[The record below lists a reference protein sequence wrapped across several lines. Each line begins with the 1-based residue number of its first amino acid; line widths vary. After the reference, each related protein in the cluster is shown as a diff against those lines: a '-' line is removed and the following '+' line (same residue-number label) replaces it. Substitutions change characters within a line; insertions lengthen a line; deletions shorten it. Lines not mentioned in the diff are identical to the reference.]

1 LGGKRFVAR
10 SVAWAITY
18 LTLRTVLNSLRR
30 LLASPLR
37 ALLALAIVG
46 YLAYDEVSEL
56 LESSP
61 DPETAQL
68 LLGGLSAQEQ
78 VQGLVAIAVLL
89 HGWFLVFRIAPA
101 ALSATRGV
109 IQASDVDYLFATP
122 LPPLRLFM
130 GLALAR
136 ASSGALSLLLPMAV
150 YVLLVVEGAARET
163 HLMRAP
169 AGVALALLAYPLLCV
184 AVYGAGLLWGVVLED
199 AELSGRS
206 VRRWVAWGLWG
217 WTAVCLALLVV
228 RAGGLA
234 LAGTDLRAALGQAMD
249 WQPLYALLLP
259 VRGLADAAIARY
271 VGVSPAVGYGF
282 LLWLGALLIASGLL
296 LWRRARLYEV
306 CASLAQ
312 AHAAEQRAESDP
324 HGAYLQA
331 RAERLANRR
340 LRTPAGFT
348 RWTPRSARALLWGE
362 WLTAWRAHALG
373 MALALFSMT
382 LTPPLAA
389 GLVPAIVRLAAVIE
403 GDSAAGAGDWA
414 RLESRLARN
423 PQAQRVAQR
432 YAFVGAQAVSAVVA
446 ALVAY
451 WGFVYALRR
460 AAERKALPVPLRTQ
474 ATMLALSPTLPFA
487 GGQLAAALLACLWLP
502 HDARF
507 WLASSAT
514 AATGALA
521 LMTAMLTVA
530 LILPAASST
539 VQHMG
544 RRWLMGVALTLSG
557 VWGLIFWL
565 LGALAPELLALAC
578 GANLLIA
585 LALTRWNGR
594 LYTQHCPT
602 N

>member
-1 LGGKRFVAR
+1 MA
-10 SVAWAITY
+10 
-18 LTLRTVLNSLRR
+18 
-30 LLASPLR
+30 
-37 ALLALAIVG
+37 
-46 YLAYDEVSEL
+46 
-56 LESSP
+56 
-61 DPETAQL
+61 
-68 LLGGLSAQEQ
+68 
-78 VQGLVAIAVLL
+78 AIAVLI
-89 HGWFLVFRIAPA
+89 HGWFLVFRMAPA
-101 ALSATRGV
+101 ALDATRSV

-122 LPPLRLFM
+122 LPSLRLFW
-130 GLALAR
+130 GLALVR
-136 ASSGALSLLLPMAV
+136 AAAGALSLLVPMAV

-169 AGVALALLAYPLLCV
+169 AGVALALLAYPLLCLV
-184 AVYGAGLLWGVVLED
+184 VYGAGLLWGVVLED
-199 AELSGRS
+199 AELSGRG

-217 WTAVCLALLVV
+217 WTAACLALLVG

-234 LAGTDLRAALGQAMD
+234 LARTDLRAALGQAVD

-259 VRGLADAAIARY
+259 VRGLADAAMARY

-282 LLWLGALLIASGLL
+282 LLWLSALLIASGFL

-312 AHAAEQRAESDP
+312 ARAAEQRAESDP
-324 HGAYLQA
+324 YGAYLQA

-373 MALALFSMT
+373 MALALFSMA
-382 LTPPLAA
+382 LAPPLAA
-389 GLVPAIVRLAAVIE
+389 GLLPALVRLAAAIE
-403 GDSAAGAGDWA
+403 ADSAAGAGDWA
-414 RLESRLARN
+414 RLESRLART
-423 PQAQRVAQR
+423 PQAQRVEQR

-460 AAERKALPVPLRTQ
+460 AAERKALPIPLRTQ
-474 ATMLALSPTLPFA
+474 ATMLALCPTLPFA
-487 GGQLAAALLACLWLP
+487 GAQLLAALLACLWLP

-514 AATGALA
+514 AATSALA

-539 VQHMG
+539 VQHLG
-544 RRWLMGVALTLSG
+544 RRWLMGIALTLSSI
-557 VWGLIFWL
+557 WGLVFWL

-578 GANLLIA
+578 GANLLVA

-594 LYTQHCPT
+594 LYARFCPT
-602 N
+602 D

>member
-1 LGGKRFVAR
+1 
-10 SVAWAITY
+10 
-18 LTLRTVLNSLRR
+18 
-30 LLASPLR
+30 
-37 ALLALAIVG
+37 
-46 YLAYDEVSEL
+46 
-56 LESSP
+56 
-61 DPETAQL
+61 
-68 LLGGLSAQEQ
+68 
-78 VQGLVAIAVLL
+78 
-89 HGWFLVFRIAPA
+89 
-101 ALSATRGV
+101 
-109 IQASDVDYLFATP
+109 
-122 LPPLRLFM
+122 
-130 GLALAR
+130 
-136 ASSGALSLLLPMAV
+136 
-150 YVLLVVEGAARET
+150 
-163 HLMRAP
+163 
-169 AGVALALLAYPLLCV
+169 
-184 AVYGAGLLWGVVLED
+184 
-199 AELSGRS
+199 
-206 VRRWVAWGLWG
+206 
-217 WTAVCLALLVV
+217 
-228 RAGGLA
+228 
-234 LAGTDLRAALGQAMD
+234 MD

-282 LLWLGALLIASGLL
+282 LLWLGALLIASGFL

-312 AHAAEQRAESDP
+312 ARAAEQRAESDP
-324 HGAYLQA
+324 YGAYLQA

-362 WLTAWRAHALG
+362 WLSAWRAHALG

-389 GLVPAIVRLAAVIE
+389 GLVPAIVRLAAAIE
-403 GDSAAGAGDWA
+403 ADMARQARATGRVWRADLPAPRRHSAWRSGTPLLGRRRFRRSSPRSSRTGASSTRCAAPQSA
-414 RLESRLARN
+414 RRCLSLCAR
-423 PQAQRVAQR
+423 
-432 YAFVGAQAVSAVVA
+432 
-446 ALVAY
+446 
-451 WGFVYALRR
+451 RR
-460 AAERKALPVPLRTQ
+460 RCWRCPL
-474 ATMLALSPTLPFA
+474 TLPFA

-557 VWGLIFWL
+557 VWGLVFWL

-578 GANLLIA
+578 GANLLVA

-594 LYTQHCPT
+594 LYTQYCPT
-602 N
+602 D

>member
-1 LGGKRFVAR
+1 MRETN
-10 SVAWAITY
+10 SVAHSVVGAIVY
-18 LTLRTVLNSLRR
+18 LTLRSAVNALRR

-46 YLAYDEVSEL
+46 YLAYDEVGEL

-68 LLGGLSAQEQ
+68 LMGGLSAQEQ
-78 VQGLVAIAVLL
+78 VQGLVAIAVLI
-89 HGWFLVFRIAPA
+89 HGWFLVFRMAPA
-101 ALSATRGV
+101 ALVATRSV

-122 LPPLRLFM
+122 LPSLRLFW

-136 ASSGALSLLLPMAV
+136 AATGALSLLLPMAV
-150 YVLLVVEGAARET
+150 YGLLVVEGAARET

-169 AGVALALLAYPLLCV
+169 AGVALALLAYSLLCV
-184 AVYGAGLLWGVVLED
+184 VVYGAGLLWGVVLED

-217 WTAVCLALLVV
+217 WTAACLALLVV
-228 RAGGLA
+228 RTGGLA

-259 VRGLADAAIARY
+259 VRGLADAAMARY

-306 CASLAQ
+306 CASLAH
-312 AHAAEQRAESDP
+312 ARAAEQRAESDP
-324 HGAYLQA
+324 YGAYLQA
-331 RAERLANRR
+331 RAGRLADRR

-362 WLTAWRAHALG
+362 WLSAWRAHALG

-382 LTPPLAA
+382 LAPPLAA
-389 GLVPAIVRLAAVIE
+389 GLLPALVRLAAAIE
-403 GDSAAGAGDWA
+403 ADSATGAGDWA
-414 RLESRLARN
+414 RLESQLART
-423 PQAQRVAQR
+423 PHAQRVAQR
-432 YAFVGAQAVSAVVA
+432 YAFIGAQAVSAVVA
-446 ALVAY
+446 ALGAY

-460 AAERKALPVPLRTQ
+460 AAERKALPIPLRTQ
-474 ATMLALSPTLPFA
+474 ATMLALSPALPFA
-487 GGQLAAALLACLWLP
+487 GGQLVAALLARLWLP

-530 LILPAASST
+530 LILPTASST
-539 VQHMG
+539 VQHFG

-557 VWGLIFWL
+557 VWGLVFWL
-565 LGALAPELLALAC
+565 LDALAPELLALAC
-578 GANLLIA
+578 GANLLVA

-594 LYTQHCPT
+594 LYAQYCSTD
-602 N
+602 

>member
-1 LGGKRFVAR
+1 MAR

-18 LTLRTVLNSLRR
+18 LTLRTVLNGLRR

-46 YLAYDEVSEL
+46 YLAYDEVGEL

-101 ALSATRGV
+101 ALNATRGV
-109 IQASDVDYLFATP
+109 VHESDVDYLFATP
-122 LPPLRLFM
+122 LPSLRLF
-130 GLALAR
+130 
-136 ASSGALSLLLPMAV
+136 
-150 YVLLVVEGAARET
+150 
-163 HLMRAP
+163 
-169 AGVALALLAYPLLCV
+169 
-184 AVYGAGLLWGVVLED
+184 WG
-199 AELSGRS
+199 
-206 VRRWVAWGLWG
+206 
-217 WTAVCLALLVV
+217 
-228 RAGGLA
+228 
-234 LAGTDLRAALGQAMD
+234 
-249 WQPLYALLLP
+249 
-259 VRGLADAAIARY
+259 
-271 VGVSPAVGYGF
+271 
-282 LLWLGALLIASGLL
+282 
-296 LWRRARLYEV
+296 
-306 CASLAQ
+306 LAQ
-312 AHAAEQRAESDP
+312 ARAAEQRAESDP
-324 HGAYLQA
+324 YGAYLQA
-331 RAERLANRR
+331 RAGRLADRR

-382 LTPPLAA
+382 LAPPLAA
-389 GLVPAIVRLAAVIE
+389 GLLPALVRLAAAIE
-403 GDSAAGAGDWA
+403 ADSAAGAGDWA
-414 RLESRLARN
+414 RLESQLART

-446 ALVAY
+446 ALGAY

-474 ATMLALSPTLPFA
+474 ATMLALSPALPFA
-487 GGQLAAALLACLWLP
+487 GVQLAAALLARLWLP
-502 HDARF
+502 HDAHF

-530 LILPAASST
+530 LILPTASST
-539 VQHMG
+539 VQHFG
-544 RRWLMGVALTLSG
+544 RRWLMGVVLALSG
-557 VWGLIFWL
+557 VWGLVFWL

-578 GANLLIA
+578 GANLLVA

-594 LYTQHCPT
+594 LYAQYCPT
-602 N
+602 D

>member
-78 VQGLVAIAVLL
+78 VQGLVALAVLIQ
-89 HGWFLVFRIAPA
+89 GWFLVFRIAPA
-101 ALSATRGV
+101 ALDATRSLV
-109 IQASDVDYLFATP
+109 LASDVDYLFATP
-122 LPPLRLFM
+122 LPSLRLFW

-136 ASSGALSLLLPMAV
+136 AAAGALSLLLPMAV

-184 AVYGAGLLWGVVLED
+184 VVYGAGLLWGVVLED

-217 WTAVCLALLVV
+217 WTALCLALLVV
-228 RAGGLA
+228 RTGGLA

-259 VRGLADAAIARY
+259 VRGLADAAMARY

-282 LLWLGALLIASGLL
+282 LLWLGALLIASGFL

-324 HGAYLQA
+324 YGAYLQE

-389 GLVPAIVRLAAVIE
+389 GLLPALVRLAAAIE
-403 GDSAAGAGDWA
+403 ADGAAGAGDWA
-414 RLESRLARN
+414 RLESRLART

-502 HDARF
+502 LDARF

-557 VWGLIFWL
+557 VWGLVFWL

-578 GANLLIA
+578 GANLLVA

-594 LYTQHCPT
+594 LYARFCPT
-602 N
+602 D

>member
-1 LGGKRFVAR
+1 LGGKR
-10 SVAWAITY
+10 S
-18 LTLRTVLNSLRR
+18 LRTVLNGLRR

-56 LESSP
+56 L
-61 DPETAQL
+61 
-68 LLGGLSAQEQ
+68 
-78 VQGLVAIAVLL
+78 
-89 HGWFLVFRIAPA
+89 
-101 ALSATRGV
+101 
-109 IQASDVDYLFATP
+109 
-122 LPPLRLFM
+122 
-130 GLALAR
+130 
-136 ASSGALSLLLPMAV
+136 
-150 YVLLVVEGAARET
+150 
-163 HLMRAP
+163 
-169 AGVALALLAYPLLCV
+169 
-184 AVYGAGLLWGVVLED
+184 
-199 AELSGRS
+199 
-206 VRRWVAWGLWG
+206 
-217 WTAVCLALLVV
+217 
-228 RAGGLA
+228 
-234 LAGTDLRAALGQAMD
+234 
-249 WQPLYALLLP
+249 
-259 VRGLADAAIARY
+259 
-271 VGVSPAVGYGF
+271 
-282 LLWLGALLIASGLL
+282 WLGALLIASGFL

-306 CASLAQ
+306 CASLAR
-312 AHAAEQRAESDP
+312 ARAAEQHAESDP
-324 HGAYLQA
+324 YGAYLQA
-331 RAERLANRR
+331 RAGRLADRR

-348 RWTPRSARALLWGE
+348 RWTPRSTRALLWGE

-373 MALALFSMT
+373 MALAMFSMA
-382 LTPPLAA
+382 LAPPLAA
-389 GLVPAIVRLAAVIE
+389 GLLPALVRLAAAIE
-403 GDSAAGAGDWA
+403 ADSAAGAGDWA

-446 ALVAY
+446 ALSVY

-460 AAERKALPVPLRTQ
+460 AAERKASPVPLRTQ
-474 ATMLALSPTLPFA
+474 ATMLALSPTLPFV

-502 HDARF
+502 RDARF

-557 VWGLIFWL
+557 VWGLVFWL

-578 GANLLIA
+578 GANLLVA

-594 LYTQHCPT
+594 LYAQYCPT
-602 N
+602 D

>member
-1 LGGKRFVAR
+1 MSRPTAQVVLYLATQT
-10 SVAWAITY
+10 AW
-18 LTLRTVLNSLRR
+18 NSLRR
-30 LLASPLR
+30 LLTRPLR
-37 ALLALAIVG
+37 ALLTLAIVG
-46 YLAYDEVSEL
+46 YLAYNEASEL
-56 LESSP
+56 FGSSP
-61 DPETAQL
+61 DPETTQF

-78 VQGLVAIAVLL
+78 VQGLAAIAVLI

-109 IQASDVDYLFATP
+109 IQESDVDYLFATP

-136 ASSGALSLLLPMAV
+136 ASSGALSLLVPMAV
-150 YVLLVVEGAARET
+150 HVLLLVEGAAHET
-163 HLMRAP
+163 LSTSAP
-169 AGVALALLAYPLLCV
+169 AGSATTLLVYPLLCV

-206 VRRWVAWGLWG
+206 VRRWAAWGLWG
-217 WTAVCLALLVV
+217 WTVACLALLVG
-228 RAGGLA
+228 RAGWLA
-234 LAGTDLRAALGQAMD
+234 FKGVAPLVALGQAVE
-249 WQPLYALLLP
+249 WQPAYALLLP
-259 VRGLADAAIARY
+259 LRGLADAAMARY

-282 LLWLGALLIASGLL
+282 LLWLGALLIASGFL

-312 AHAAEQRAESDP
+312 ARAAEQRAESDP
-324 HGAYLQA
+324 YGAYLQE
-331 RAERLANRR
+331 RAERLADKR

-348 RWTPRSARALLWGE
+348 RWTPRGARALLWGE
-362 WLTAWRAHALG
+362 WLTLWRAHAFG
-373 MALALFSMT
+373 VMLALLSLT

-389 GLVPAIVRLAAVIE
+389 GLLPAIVRL
-403 GDSAAGAGDWA
+403 SAAIEANGDANTGDWA

-423 PQAQRVAQR
+423 PQAQRVEQR

-460 AAERKALPVPLRTQ
+460 AAERKALPIPLRMQ
-474 ATMLALSPTLPFA
+474 ATMLALCPTLPFA
-487 GGQLAAALLACLWLP
+487 GAQLLAALLACLWLP
-502 HDARF
+502 RDARF

-514 AATGALA
+514 AATSALA

-530 LILPAASST
+530 LIVPTASST
-539 VQHMG
+539 VQHLG

-557 VWGLIFWL
+557 VWGLVFWL
-565 LGALAPELLALAC
+565 IGVLAPELLALAC
-578 GANLLIA
+578 GANLLVA
-585 LALTRWNGR
+585 LVLTRWNGR
-594 LYTQHCPT
+594 LYARFCPT
-602 N
+602 D

>member
-1 LGGKRFVAR
+1 
-10 SVAWAITY
+10 
-18 LTLRTVLNSLRR
+18 
-30 LLASPLR
+30 
-37 ALLALAIVG
+37 
-46 YLAYDEVSEL
+46 
-56 LESSP
+56 
-61 DPETAQL
+61 
-68 LLGGLSAQEQ
+68 
-78 VQGLVAIAVLL
+78 
-89 HGWFLVFRIAPA
+89 
-101 ALSATRGV
+101 
-109 IQASDVDYLFATP
+109 VDYLFATP

-184 AVYGAGLLWGVVLED
+184 VVYGAGLLWGVVLED

-206 VRRWVAWGLWG
+206 VRRWGAWGLWG
-217 WTAVCLALLVV
+217 WTALCLALLVV
-228 RAGGLA
+228 RTGGLA

-259 VRGLADAAIARY
+259 VRGLADAAMARY

-282 LLWLGALLIASGLL
+282 LLWLGALLIASGFLL
-296 LWRRARLYEV
+296 RRRARLYEV

-312 AHAAEQRAESDP
+312 ARAAEQRAESDP
-324 HGAYLQA
+324 YGAYLQE

-362 WLTAWRAHALG
+362 WLSAWRAHALG

-389 GLVPAIVRLAAVIE
+389 GLVPAIVRLAAAIE
-403 GDSAAGAGDWA
+403 ADSAAGAGDWA

-460 AAERKALPVPLRTQ
+460 AAERKALPIPLRTQ
-474 ATMLALSPTLPFA
+474 ATMLALCPTLPFA

-557 VWGLIFWL
+557 VWGLVFWL

-578 GANLLIA
+578 GANLLVA

-594 LYTQHCPT
+594 LYTQYCPT
-602 N
+602 D

>member
-1 LGGKRFVAR
+1 VAR

-46 YLAYDEVSEL
+46 YLAYDEAGEL

-68 LLGGLSAQEQ
+68 LLGGLSVQEQ
-78 VQGLVAIAVLL
+78 VQGLVAIAVLI
-89 HGWFLVFRIAPA
+89 HGWFLVFRMAPA
-101 ALSATRGV
+101 ALDATRSV

-122 LPPLRLFM
+122 LPSLRLFW

-136 ASSGALSLLLPMAV
+136 AAAGALSLLLPMAV
-150 YVLLVVEGAARET
+150 YGLLVVEGAAREM

-184 AVYGAGLLWGVVLED
+184 VVYGAGLLWGVVLED
-199 AELSGRS
+199 AELSGRD
-206 VRRWVAWGLWG
+206 VRRWGAWGLWG
-217 WTAVCLALLVV
+217 WTALCLALLVV

-259 VRGLADAAIARY
+259 VRGLADAAMARD

-282 LLWLGALLIASGLL
+282 L

-312 AHAAEQRAESDP
+312 ARVAEQRAESDP
-324 HGAYLQA
+324 YGAYLQE
-331 RAERLANRR
+331 RAERHADRR

-389 GLVPAIVRLAAVIE
+389 GLLPALVRLAAAIE
-403 GDSAAGAGDWA
+403 ADSAAGAGDWA

-451 WGFVYALRR
+451 WGFAYALRR
-460 AAERKALPVPLRTQ
+460 AAERKALPIPLRTQ

-487 GGQLAAALLACLWLP
+487 GGQLAAALLSRLWLP

-602 N
+602 D

>member
-1 LGGKRFVAR
+1 MSRPAAQVVLYLATQT
-10 SVAWAITY
+10 AW
-18 LTLRTVLNSLRR
+18 NSLRR

-61 DPETAQL
+61 DPETARL

-78 VQGLVAIAVLL
+78 VQGLVAIAVLI
-89 HGWFLVFRIAPA
+89 HGWFLVFRMAPA
-101 ALSATRGV
+101 ALDATRSLV
-109 IQASDVDYLFATP
+109 LASDVDYLFATP
-122 LPPLRLFM
+122 LPSLRLFW
-130 GLALAR
+130 GLALVR
-136 ASSGALSLLLPMAV
+136 AAAGALSLLLPMAV

-169 AGVALALLAYPLLCV
+169 AGVALALPAYPLLCLV
-184 AVYGAGLLWGVVLED
+184 VYGAGLLWGVVLED
-199 AELSGRS
+199 AELSGRG

-217 WTAVCLALLVV
+217 WTVACLALLVG

-234 LAGTDLRAALGQAMD
+234 LAGTDLRAALGQAVD

-259 VRGLADAAIARY
+259 VRGLADAAMARY

-282 LLWLGALLIASGLL
+282 LLWLSALLIASGFL

-312 AHAAEQRAESDP
+312 ARVAEQHAESDP
-324 HGAYLQA
+324 YGAYLQE
-331 RAERLANRR
+331 RAERLADKW

-373 MALALFSMT
+373 VMLALLGLT
-382 LTPPLAA
+382 LAPPIAA
-389 GLVPAIVRLAAVIE
+389 GLQPAIVRLAAAIE
-403 GDSAAGAGDWA
+403 ADSAAGAGDWA
-414 RLESRLARN
+414 RLESRLART

-460 AAERKALPVPLRTQ
+460 TAERKALPVPLRTQ

-530 LILPAASST
+530 LIVPTASST

-557 VWGLIFWL
+557 VWGLVFWL

-578 GANLLIA
+578 GANLLV
-585 LALTRWNGR
+585 ALTLARWNGR
-594 LYTQHCPT
+594 LYTQYCPT
-602 N
+602 D

>member
-1 LGGKRFVAR
+1 VAR

-46 YLAYDEVSEL
+46 YLAYDEAGEL

-78 VQGLVAIAVLL
+78 VQGLVAVAVLL
-89 HGWFLVFRIAPA
+89 HGWFLVFRMAPA
-101 ALSATRGV
+101 ALDATRSV

-122 LPPLRLFM
+122 LPSLRLFW

-136 ASSGALSLLLPMAV
+136 AAAGALSLLLPMAV

-184 AVYGAGLLWGVVLED
+184 VVYGAGLLWGVVLED
-199 AELSGRS
+199 AELSGRG

-217 WTAVCLALLVV
+217 WTALCLALLVV
-228 RAGGLA
+228 RTGGLA

-259 VRGLADAAIARY
+259 VRGLADAAMARY

-282 LLWLGALLIASGLL
+282 LPWLGALLIASGFL

-312 AHAAEQRAESDP
+312 ARVAEQRAESDP
-324 HGAYLQA
+324 YGAYLQA
-331 RAERLANRR
+331 RAERHADRR

-348 RWTPRSARALLWGE
+348 RWTPRGARALLWGE
-362 WLTAWRAHALG
+362 WLTLWRAHAFG
-373 MALALFSMT
+373 VMLALLSLT

-389 GLVPAIVRLAAVIE
+389 GLLPAIVRLAAVIE
-403 GDSAAGAGDWA
+403 ASGDANTGDWA

-432 YAFVGAQAVSAVVA
+432 YAFVGVQAVSSVVA

-451 WGFVYALRR
+451 WGFVYALPR

-487 GGQLAAALLACLWLP
+487 GAQLLAALLACLWLP
-502 HDARF
+502 RDARF
-507 WLASSAT
+507 WLAISAT
-514 AATGALA
+514 AATSALA

-557 VWGLIFWL
+557 IWGLVFWL

-578 GANLLIA
+578 GANLLVA
-585 LALTRWNGR
+585 LTLTRWNGR
-594 LYTQHCPT
+594 LYTRFCPT
-602 N
+602 D